1 MLKSFLKTQA
11 LDNLFCCL
19 HPGSRALLYHQWRIQ
34 GKGPGAPSPPPLIL
48 DQMEARR
55 AEKIFFGGRPPPPIS
70 GSGSGT
76 DPARFWRNHERLCI
90 CSLLSMRGMLLRYS
104 FKPRPKGSVLV
115 TLGSVMTIDQSI
127 NGCSYS
133 EKKKTVSRERAQD

>member
-55 AEKIFFGGRPPPPIS
+55 AEKIFFGGRAPPPS
-70 GSGSGT
+70 QGL
-76 DPARFWRNHERLCI
+76 DPALT
-90 CSLLSMRGMLLRYS
+90 LLDFG
-104 FKPRPKGSVLV
+104 V
-115 TLGSVMTIDQSI
+115 VMKDS
-127 NGCSYS
+127 
-133 EKKKTVSRERAQD
+133 A